1 MQIPVLIERV
11 PGNGYRA
18 SGAVPFTFTVEGSN
32 RTEVI
37 EKLQRLIASKLENG
51 AELIPVDVAEPDNPW
66 LKMAGMW
73 DKNDPLVQE
82 WKEIMRENRL
92 KDEEESANR

>member
-11 PGNGYRA
+11 LENGFRA
-18 SGAVPFTFTVEGSN
+18 SGAVPFTFTVEGTT
-32 RTEVI
+32 REEVV
-37 EKLQRLIASKLENG
+37 EKVQQMIASKLEAG
-51 AELIPVDVAEPDNPW
+51 SELIQVDVAEQDNPW

-73 DKNDPLVQE
+73 DKNDPLVQQ

-92 KDEEESANR
+92 KDE